1 MLESWR
7 SWKPDG
13 RRLSLVADGQLLD
26 QLRPRPTIHRNWA
39 AATCAPDFCAPDDT
53 RLHLGLI
60 PQPLVGDVLGA
71 SIYILLLNPGLS
83 PDDHY
88 GEYEVPAY
96 RRALLAN
103 LKQQWHREA
112 VPFIFLDPQYSWHAG
127 FAWWHG
133 KFARVIERLAAS
145 RCISFA
151 SARRTLASRL
161 ASIELIPYHSARFSN
176 RGHLIERLR
185 SAELARDFV
194 RQVVVPRVK
203 QGKAIAIVA
212 RQARAWD
219 LPSVS
224 GVVKYTGA
232 EARGAH
238 LTPASRGGKAI
249 LRQLG
254 CT

>member
-1 MLESWR
+1 LGPHLAVHR
-7 SWKPDG
+7 S
-13 RRLSLVADGQLLD
+13 
-26 QLRPRPTIHRNWA
+26 WA
-39 AATCAPDFCAPDDT
+39 AATCADDFCAPGDK

-60 PQPLVGDVLGA
+60 PQPFIGNVLRA
-71 SIYILLLNPGLS
+71 SIYILLLNPGLT
-83 PDDHY
+83 PDDYY
-88 GEYEVPAY
+88 GEYQVPAY

-103 LKQQWHREA
+103 LKQRWRRETM
-112 VPFIFLDPQYSWHAG
+112 PFIFLDPRYSWHAG

-133 KFARVIERLAAS
+133 KFARVIEKLAAS
-145 RCISFA
+145 RGVSFA
-151 SARRTLASRL
+151 SARRILGNRL

-185 SAELARDFV
+185 SVELARDFV
-194 RQVVVPRVK
+194 RRVVVPRVE

-212 RQARAWD
+212 RQASVWN
-219 LPSVS
+219 LPSLS
-224 GVVKYTGA
+224 GVIDYTGS

-249 LRQLG
+249 LGQLG